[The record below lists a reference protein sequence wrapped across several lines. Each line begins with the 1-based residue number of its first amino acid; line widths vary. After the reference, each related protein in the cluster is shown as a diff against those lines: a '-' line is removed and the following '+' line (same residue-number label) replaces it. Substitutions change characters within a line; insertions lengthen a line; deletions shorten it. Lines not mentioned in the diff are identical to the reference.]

1 MTLVLSKALFRDARK
16 MRLHA
21 DFAERGTANSVHGMN
36 AEGDVANCLWAAE
49 STRIGGA

>member
-1 MTLVLSKALFRDARK
+1 MDGSELSPSLFREARK

-36 AEGDVANCLWAAE
+36 AEGDVVNGL
-49 STRIGGA
+49 